1 MRVDDFLQQAVRSLD
16 LNQVVFFLLVFECHV
31 FVPSC
36 FVWYKVLLRTVLDRV
51 RDLEV
56 FRWPRNSTAVVPQ
69 QLCLCEHSCASV
81 HVLLSVKYSEEAGS
95 REEVRR

>member
-51 RDLEV
+51 RDLRGFSV
-56 FRWPRNSTAVVPQ
+56 AKKQHSCSSTAAV
-69 QLCLCEHSCASV
+69 SV
-81 HVLLSVKYSEEAGS
+81 
-95 REEVRR
+95 